1 MSTFMVSETSPS
13 RAWNDDNQPFFWWCL
28 GGVTYSKCWKTNA
41 PPCID
46 SWSTRLQA
54 TQRHLKF
61 ISLWYWVSTKTNE
74 SCWLGPLLCRHP
86 WHLDIHCLACGNLE
100 VSCRYNNGY
109 MQGWTTKCWKNDEP
123 TLEFSQRSG
132 DLCRGKLTQTPV
144 MSWFPWS
151 LKWSRQDLWNTSYQR
166 NATHWFLGSG
176 QILYMLYDMY
186 FPNICI

>member
-1 MSTFMVSETSPS
+1 MSTFMVSETSLS

-28 GGVTYSKCWKTNA
+28 GGVTYSKCWKTNV

-61 ISLWYWVSTKTNE
+61 ISLWYWVRTKTNE
-74 SCWLGPLLCRHP
+74 SCWLGPLLPRHP

-109 MQGWTTKCWKNDEP
+109 MQGWTTKCCGKNDEP
-123 TLEFSQRSG
+123 TLAILSE
-132 DLCRGKLTQTPV
+132 K
-144 MSWFPWS
+144 WWS
-151 LKWSRQDLWNTSYQR
+151 LSWETHPNPSHELISLKFEADRIVGIISYQR
-166 NATHWFLGSG
+166 NATHWFLGIWTDS
-176 QILYMLYDMY
+176 IHFYTM
-186 FPNICI
+186 